1 MKLDTDR
8 ARELG
13 RIGGRASA
21 RAKKARRGMRET
33 LLDLLSRDACDTL
46 AEPTSET
53 TAGEVIA
60 RTLIRQ
66 AAEGNIKACEFIRDT
81 TGEKPGTKSAPD
93 TAPDQTREIRIRVV
107 E

>member
-13 RIGGRASA
+13 RMGGRASA

-33 LLDLLSRDACDTL
+33 LLELLSRDSSDAL
-46 AEPTSET
+46 SEPTPQT
-53 TAGEVIA
+53 TANETIA

-66 AAEGNIKACEFIRDT
+66 AADGNIKACEFIRDT
-81 TGEKPGTKSAPD
+81 IGEKPGTKAAADNSSD
-93 TAPDQTREIRIRVV
+93 RTHEIRIKVV

>member
-13 RIGGRASA
+13 RMGGRASA

-33 LLDLLSRDACDTL
+33 LLDLLGREQSYALADTT
-46 AEPTSET
+46 PET
-53 TAGEVIA
+53 PAGETIA

-66 AAEGNIKACEFIRDT
+66 AADGNIKACEFIRDT
-81 TGEKPGTKSAPD
+81 IGEKPGAKPAADNSGDRTH
-93 TAPDQTREIRIRVV
+93 EIRIRVV

>member
-13 RIGGRASA
+13 RMGGRASA

-33 LLDLLSRDACDTL
+33 LIDLLSREGSEVL
-46 AEPTSET
+46 SEPDGET
-53 TAGEVIA
+53 TANETIA

-66 AAEGNIKACEFIRDT
+66 AADGNIKACEFIRDT
-81 TGEKPGTKSAPD
+81 IGEKPGAKACADNSERAH
-93 TAPDQTREIRIRVV
+93 EIRIRVV

>member
-13 RIGGRASA
+13 RMGGRASA

-33 LLDLLSRDACDTL
+33 LLDLLGREQSYALADAS
-46 AEPTSET
+46 PET
-53 TAGEVIA
+53 PAGETIA

-66 AAEGNIKACEFIRDT
+66 AADGNIKACEFIRDT
-81 TGEKPGTKSAPD
+81 IGEKPGAKSSSDSTPN
-93 TAPDQTREIRIRVV
+93 QTQEIRIRVV

>member
-13 RIGGRASA
+13 RMGGRASA

-33 LLDLLSRDACDTL
+33 LLDLLGREQSYALADAS
-46 AEPTSET
+46 SET
-53 TAGEVIA
+53 PAGEIIA

-66 AAEGNIKACEFIRDT
+66 AADGNIKACEFIRDT
-81 TGEKPGTKSAPD
+81 IGEKPGAKAPAD
-93 TAPDQTREIRIRVV
+93 NSSDRTHEIRIKVV